1 MRNNIKNIYSRIQ
14 KNYRISYAIQ
24 NYDSLLID
32 TISNTFSILPLQ
44 DCVKYNMIS
53 SHCLFFDPLNQKQ
66 EIYLAEQNDICPI
79 VVLNTMYNQLQ
90 KKEDRYLFAESFKK
104 YNTFTIFEET
114 KNYYQILAP
123 TLIHRPKPSKSE
135 IDTLS
140 STIKKYDL
148 GIFCNNNELKQSITT
163 NIKSQNPT
171 LSIVNITSEGMS
183 LLNMYQQLSECNSVL
198 VCDNIHIAKISSDL
212 SINTLC
218 DKPIAG
224 ATYCSTIKDICA
236 NVLKPQRVAQES
248 GFESCNFAS
257 DLRSF
262 LSTIN

>member
-32 TISNTFSILPLQ
+32 SISHSFNILPLQ

-79 VVLNTMYNQLQ
+79 IVLNTMYNQLQ
-90 KKEDRYLFAESFKK
+90 KKEDLYLFAESFKT
-104 YNTFTIFEET
+104 YNAFTIFEET

-123 TLIHRPKPSKSE
+123 TLIHRPKISKSE
-135 IDTLS
+135 IDNLS

-148 GIFCNNNELKQSITT
+148 GIFCANKELKQSIIT

-171 LSIVNITSEGMS
+171 LNIVNIISEGTS

-218 DKPIAG
+218 DKPIAR
-224 ATYCSTIKDICA
+224 ATHCSTIKDICA
-236 NVLKPQRVAQES
+236 NVLKPQRVMQEE
-248 GFESCNFAS
+248 GLESCDFAS